1 MFKLFGR
8 PKHPTFDLAAIGNDW
23 ADHPLTHDGIPGTL
37 RVRQLPAG
45 LVRDRF
51 PQVAMAWAD
60 AARGDA
66 AARTGAIQSAL
77 EQDRA
82 CLLVLVHETADRT
95 TWYAYSGSQERLDRS
110 FGSLKDPTLHWGIND
125 DPGWAEYD
133 NARRL
138 VGAQGA

>member
-23 ADHPLTHDGIPGTL
+23 AVHPLTHDGIPGTL
-37 RVRQLPAG
+37 RVRQLPPGIA
-45 LVRDRF
+45 RERF

-60 AARGDA
+60 AASGDA
-66 AARTGAIQSAL
+66 GARTGAIQSAL
-77 EQDRA
+77 ERDRT

-95 TWYAYSGSQERLDRS
+95 SWYAYSGSQERLDRS
-110 FGSLKDPTLHWGIND
+110 LASLKDPALHWGIND
-125 DPGWAEYD
+125 DASWAEYD